1 MRQTIRD
8 VMTPDPVTL
17 PATTPLEE
25 AARCMRDR
33 EIGDVL
39 VSDDGSLCG
48 VVTDRDIVV
57 RGLADGR
64 ASARLGDIC
73 SRDLVSLSPDDGVDE
88 AVRLMRQR
96 RAIRRLPIVE
106 NGRAVG
112 LVSIGDLAIE
122 RDADSALAD
131 ISAAAP
137 NS

>member
-1 MRQTIRD
+1 MRQSIRD

-17 PATTPLEE
+17 PATTSLEA

-48 VVTDRDIVV
+48 VVTDRDMVV
-57 RGLADGR
+57 RALAEGQAD
-64 ASARLGDIC
+64 ARLGDIC
-73 SRDLVSLSPDDGVDE
+73 SRDLVSLAPDADVDE
-88 AVRLMRQR
+88 AVRLMRE

-106 NGRAVG
+106 NGKAVG

-131 ISAAAP
+131 ISAAPP